1 MRKLWPALGTLFI
14 EMREVAKGKTL
25 IELDDLVTMFEV
37 SLERIRLLGKAKVGD
52 KTLVDAL
59 EPAVRSLRESTEEKL
74 ETLPALEAAAQAA
87 NHGCESTRDL
97 VAKHGKARYLREQT
111 LSHIDPGAYVIR
123 IIFESLLGTCRSYNS

>member
-1 MRKLWPALGTLFI
+1 MGEI
-14 EMREVAKGKTL
+14 AKGKTL

-59 EPAVRSLRESTEEKL
+59 EPAVRSLRESTEQKL
-74 ETLPALEAAAQAA
+74 EMLPALEAAAQAA

-97 VAKHGKARYLREQT
+97 VAKHGKARYLGEQT
-111 LSHIDPGAYVIR
+111 LGPMLL
-123 IIFESLLGTCRSYNS
+123 ESSLKPFWGLADRTTVRTKLMTILGFCAHAAVC